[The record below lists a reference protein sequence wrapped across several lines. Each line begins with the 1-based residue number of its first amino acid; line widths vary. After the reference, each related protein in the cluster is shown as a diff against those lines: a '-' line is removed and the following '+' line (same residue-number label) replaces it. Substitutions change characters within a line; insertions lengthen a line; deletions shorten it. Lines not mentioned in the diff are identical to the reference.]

1 MKFALPARLLRA
13 VAAVGCSAGLLASCG
28 GGTTHYEKFVP
39 SRLIVFGDEYSA
51 LTDPKNSG
59 NSYNYAMNAVDPT
72 DSTNATVLCS
82 DSSRYIW
89 VQRLASYYG
98 LVFKECN
105 PNNLASSKLNALMQA
120 QYGATERAV
129 EAQVSAFQ
137 GDIGHDALG
146 SNDLVT
152 VWVGMNDVIEIYK
165 DSVTYSSTVDKTTEA
180 EARGERLARLI
191 NSITDTGAR
200 VLVAQVFEM
209 GSTPWAKA
217 QGTSE
222 AKLMTSISDAF
233 NQGLRT
239 VLLNDGSKIGLL
251 TFNDAIANLVQYGNY
266 ETTEAACDDAHV
278 ADIDNASADS
288 NGYLDGSASLSTCT
302 TATVPNDSAA
312 KKDLWVDGIHLNSY
326 IAHSTL
332 GNLAITRASSNP
344 F

>member
-13 VAAVGCSAGLLASCG
+13 LAAVGCSVGLLASCG
-28 GGTTHYEKFVP
+28 GGTSHYDKFVP

-51 LTDPKNSG
+51 LVDPNNSG
-59 NSYNYAMNAVDPT
+59 NGDHYAMNALNSLDT
-72 DSTNATVLCS
+72 TNATVLCS
-82 DSSRYIW
+82 DSSRYNW

-98 LVFKECN
+98 LTFKECN
-105 PNNLASSKLNALMQA
+105 PNNLASSRLNALMQA
-120 QYGATERAV
+120 RYGATERAV
-129 EAQVSAFQ
+129 EAQFSDFQ

-165 DSVTYSSTVDKTTEA
+165 DSVTYSSTADKTSEA
-180 EARGERLARLI
+180 TARGEKLGRLI
-191 NSITDTGAR
+191 NTITDTGAR

-209 GSTPWAKA
+209 GATPWAKQ
-217 QGTSE
+217 QGSSE
-222 AKLMTSISDAF
+222 AKLMTSLSDAF

-239 VLLNDGSKIGLL
+239 TLLNDGSKIGLL
-251 TFNDAIANLVQYGNY
+251 TFNDSVANLVQYGNY

-278 ADIDNASADS
+278 ADIDNATADS
-288 NGYLDGSASLSTCT
+288 DGYLGGAASLSTCT
-302 TATVPNDSAA
+302 TATVPNDNAA
-312 KKDLWVDGIHLNSY
+312 KKDLWVDGIHLNAY

-332 GNLAITRASSNP
+332 GSLAITRATSNP